1 MGTHPIFESDF
12 DCLTENMCAGGFYC
26 TRLSLTFLNILYLA
40 VSFIIIGVAGY
51 FRNVGIIVSTP
62 LVGGILA
69 LGVMLTFISLL
80 GIMATLRHHQ
90 VLLFFYVLVLFILF
104 IVQFAVSISCLA
116 LSHLQQM
123 EVVRTAW
130 TNVRDDVREDAM
142 RTLQCCGFDNQDYM
156 DTWQER
162 SDETNSTAGWCVR
175 EGIPVPPKNAHTFD
189 YEYCQ
194 TKIEENIDMAV
205 EKTGGV
211 SLFFSFGQMV
221 GVWLA
226 IRYRTQSNPAGP
238 DPRAFGSD

>member
-142 RTLQCCGFDNQDYM
+142 RTLQCCGFTFIRRSLIILANSKYSSIKGIKIKITGRFNGAPRSKTRMFKINKLPVQTFQSSLDYS
-156 DTWQER
+156 Q
-162 SDETNSTAGWCVR
+162 S
-175 EGIPVPPKNAHTFD
+175 
-189 YEYCQ
+189 
-194 TKIEENIDMAV
+194 
-205 EKTGGV
+205 V
-211 SLFFSFGQMV
+211 S
-221 GVWLA
+221 
-226 IRYRTQSNPAGP
+226 YTSNGT
-238 DPRAFGSD
+238 